1 MIYVVCEYLA
11 TILDAVALVYIP
23 DRLFEPKFKFRII
36 HMLIGIIGGVA
47 IMELFKNN
55 AVIQGGLFLLYYVVY
70 GLICYKDKVWKI
82 IVSGLVFFMALSC
95 VNGLVIQ
102 LVSVITDN
110 PIPMLVTPGTYT
122 RILVLALTK
131 IFLWIIIFSSTN
143 ILKRKFMTIYDTV
156 LCVVIFG
163 MSLILSFFFVEISVN
178 MATDNEVLH
187 ELLFMEIVVVILN
200 ITSLII
206 IHKNQK
212 LYEEKLSEQEMNLR
226 IDEEQKL
233 LDRLGVTYEEI
244 RMLRHD
250 SKHYYLMILSKLEN
264 GSAEECK
271 KYINDILDKQE
282 LSKHEVFINNN
293 VINYI
298 VNEKKT
304 ICIKNNIVFDVNVIG
319 SIQEKDSNNVGV
331 IISNLL
337 DNAIEA
343 SIMEEYKHIVMDLEV
358 QRGLYNISVKN
369 KISQSV
375 LSNNP
380 KLISRKTNL
389 NIHGLG
395 LNSVKYMA
403 NKMNGAV
410 SITEENGY
418 FKVQVQLEE

>member
-1 MIYVVCEYLA
+1 MIYVICEYLA
-11 TILDAVALVYIP
+11 TILDAVALVYILE
-23 DRLFEPKFKFRII
+23 RLFEPKFKYRII

-47 IMELFKNN
+47 IMEIFKNN

-70 GLICYKDKVWKI
+70 GLVCYKDKVWKI

-110 PIPMLVTPGTYT
+110 PIPLLVTPGTHT

-143 ILKRKFMTIYDTV
+143 ILKKNFLTKYDTI
-156 LCVVIFG
+156 LCIVIFG

-187 ELLFMEIVVVILN
+187 ELLFMEMVVVILN

-264 GSAEECK
+264 DSVEESK
-271 KYINDILDKQE
+271 RFINEILDKQE
-282 LSKHEVFINNN
+282 FSKQEVFISNS

-298 VNEKKT
+298 VNEKKEL
-304 ICIKNNIVFDVNVIG
+304 CSRDNIAFDISVIG

-343 SIMEEYKHIVMDLEV
+343 SRREEEKHIVMNLEV

-380 KLISRKTNL
+380 KLISRKGNPSM
-389 NIHGLG
+389 HGLG

-418 FKVQVQLEE
+418 FQVQVQLEE

>member
-1 MIYVVCEYLA
+1 MIFEICEYLA
-11 TILDAVALVYIP
+11 TILDAIALVYIP
-23 DRLFEPKFKFRII
+23 DRLFNRKFKHNII
-36 HMLIGIIGGVA
+36 YMLIGVIGGVA
-47 IMELFKNN
+47 VMEIFKNN
-55 AVIQGGLFLLYYVVY
+55 AVIQGVLFIIYYLFYVFT
-70 GLICYKDKVWKI
+70 CYRDKVWKI
-82 IVSGLVFFMALSC
+82 IVSGLVFFTAVCC

-102 LVSVITDN
+102 LVSVISGN
-110 PIPMLVTPGTYT
+110 PIPILITPGTYT

-131 IFLWIIIFSSTN
+131 IFLWIIIFVSTN
-143 ILKRKFMTIYDTV
+143 ILRKKFMTIYDTV

-178 MATDNEVLH
+178 VATDDAVLH
-187 ELLFMEIVVVILN
+187 ELLFMELAVIVLN
-200 ITSLII
+200 ITSLVIV
-206 IHKNQK
+206 HKNQK
-212 LYEEKLSEQEMNLR
+212 LYQEKLSEQEMNLR

-264 GSAEECK
+264 DSNEECK
-271 KYINDILDKQE
+271 RFINEILDKQE
-282 LSKHEVFINNN
+282 FSKQEVFISNS

-298 VNEKKT
+298 VNDKKE
-304 ICIKNNIVFDVNVIG
+304 ICNSNNIVFDVNVIG
-319 SIQEKDSNNVGV
+319 RIQEKDSNNVGV

-343 SIMEEYKHIVMDLEV
+343 SKREEQKHIVLNLEV
-358 QRGLYNISVKN
+358 QMGLYNISVKN

-380 KLISRKTNL
+380 KLISRKN
-389 NIHGLG
+389 NPNMHGLG

-418 FKVQVQLEE
+418 FQVQVQLEE